1 MKNEMKPNKDTDC
14 PRDVSKKKKRIENE
28 HHTTYTSFP
37 PFALRIA

>member
-1 MKNEMKPNKDTDC
+1 MKNEMNANKDTDC
-14 PRDVSKKKKRIENE
+14 PRDVSKKKRIENE